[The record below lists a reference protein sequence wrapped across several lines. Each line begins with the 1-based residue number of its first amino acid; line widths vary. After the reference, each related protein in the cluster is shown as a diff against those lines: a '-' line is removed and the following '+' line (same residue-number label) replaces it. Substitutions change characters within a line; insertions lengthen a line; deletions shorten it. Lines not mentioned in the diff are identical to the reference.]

1 MKVAPR
7 NSQAAL
13 AYETAKRHWPTKQPS
28 DTEPKGGARAG
39 FVGFKRGRSRV
50 PKAPPVWPRGG
61 ARAGLYTCYKG
72 RNKALGVPT
81 RNPWGGKYLLW
92 LFVIMF
98 VIHFVIHSCC
108 INEMSAPAVA
118 GAYCRG
124 RYALRAHCMWHSSD
138 RLIVCRPPKNV
149 CDSSAMHLATQLA
162 MHLLYAISRR
172 DES

>member
-1 MKVAPR
+1 MGCVRGQIPSVAVCDYVCDSFCDSFCR
-7 NSQAAL
+7 L
-13 AYETAKRHWPTKQPS
+13 
-28 DTEPKGGARAG
+28 
-39 FVGFKRGRSRV
+39 
-50 PKAPPVWPRGG
+50 
-61 ARAGLYTCYKG
+61 
-72 RNKALGVPT
+72 
-81 RNPWGGKYLLW
+81 
-92 LFVIMF
+92 
-98 VIHFVIHSCC
+98 
-108 INEMSAPAVA
+108 NEKSAPAVA